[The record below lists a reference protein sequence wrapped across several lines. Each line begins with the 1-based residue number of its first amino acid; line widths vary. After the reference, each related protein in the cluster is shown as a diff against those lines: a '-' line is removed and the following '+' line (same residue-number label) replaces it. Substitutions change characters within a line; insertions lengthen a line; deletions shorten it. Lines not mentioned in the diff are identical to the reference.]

1 MDGNRFESV
10 NLILAEANW
19 QIRESLKSRLFH
31 EGFRNVFATDRVE
44 RVRAAIAAV
53 DLDLIIADT
62 DLPDGDVCDL
72 FYAIRHHQLGH
83 NPFIAIIATS
93 PVAHSDLVHR
103 VIDSGADDLLVKP
116 MSTDHLV
123 QRIRQ
128 LVSGRRPFLVTSS
141 YIGPDRRKTQRET
154 SQTPVVDVPNP
165 LKAKVTEGMS
175 SESIQD
181 AITTAAVAIN
191 EQRIGRHAAEITAL
205 VTRVVDAHARGRS
218 ADERRPDLGRLLY
231 VAEDIERRLSGTRYD
246 HVSELCSSLRRV
258 TGSLERAGDTPDTT
272 DIQLLPELAAAV
284 EAAFRLGEEAAQV
297 SHDISWSV
305 KRMGTK

>member
-103 VIDSGADDLLVKP
+103 VIDSGADDL
-116 MSTDHLV
+116 
-123 QRIRQ
+123 
-128 LVSGRRPFLVTSS
+128 SGRRPFLVTSS

-231 VAEDIERRLSGTRYD
+231 VAEDIERAPPQRNPLRPRLRA
-246 HVSELCSSLRRV
+246 LR
-258 TGSLERAGDTPDTT
+258 LAEAGGG
-272 DIQLLPELAAAV
+272 LA
-284 EAAFRLGEEAAQV
+284 
-297 SHDISWSV
+297 
-305 KRMGTK
+305 